1 MKKKYFLVFAAL
13 FILVLWGYLD
23 VLRNPQIYYDDLSN
37 IFNTTVASKNF
48 NWQVVKDV
56 LTFSFGGFRPVS
68 YFSFYLNY
76 LFWGNGTENLYP
88 YIITNVI
95 LHFLNALLVFFV
107 AMKLSRDNFK
117 LSFLTA
123 VAWAVSPAN
132 SLAVDYLIQRMTEL
146 MFFFGML
153 SFLLFLKYLD
163 KKRLRFLFF
172 SILFLILSILSKQN
186 GVLFIPLF
194 FIYLVWFDY
203 IKVDIK
209 KLYILFVLFYALF
222 LIVMA
227 NYFFPKSIVR
237 GFTPFQRFLTETR
250 VLVYYLKVLVLPFPS
265 EVFLYIDFPLS
276 KSLFSP
282 ITTLFSSVF
291 LIFLFA
297 LSFFLFKR
305 NRLVSFGLLSFFLFH
320 SIEASTIPLYIAFL
334 HRNYV
339 ASFFL
344 YFALFSLL
352 FHYLKKDLFV
362 FVAALIIVF
371 NFIFVLKVHNATY
384 TSPFFYLS
392 QNYKSFPENKDLA
405 AALGIRYS
413 KTGQYKKAL
422 SLYLKSFRPD
432 KVENRLE
439 LIMSAFFN
447 MGCYQCVI
455 GLKSMV
461 KGAVIYQIVG
471 KAYKK
476 KGDFKS
482 AEGYFKKSLAIQF
495 SSKTLFPYLDL
506 LAKQN
511 RFQDILDLLEKYKSQ
526 VALNEL
532 VYMYKIN
539 SYIELGMFSKA
550 EPLFPKLQ
558 SKNVYFWLK
567 GKYFLKRGNVEK
579 AIELL
584 NKVKIKNLTP
594 ANVFIEL
601 QKTLLLSDA
610 YKEKGDFETALKVL
624 EEYNKKG
631 FFQNVIKKQIETI
644 KRLKDGS

>member
-1 MKKKYFLVFAAL
+1 
-13 FILVLWGYLD
+13 
-23 VLRNPQIYYDDLSN
+23 
-37 IFNTTVASKNF
+37 
-48 NWQVVKDV
+48 
-56 LTFSFGGFRPVS
+56 
-68 YFSFYLNY
+68 
-76 LFWGNGTENLYP
+76 
-88 YIITNVI
+88 
-95 LHFLNALLVFFV
+95 
-107 AMKLSRDNFK
+107 
-117 LSFLTA
+117 
-123 VAWAVSPAN
+123 
-132 SLAVDYLIQRMTEL
+132 
-146 MFFFGML
+146 MF
-153 SFLLFLKYLD
+153 
-163 KKRLRFLFF
+163 
-172 SILFLILSILSKQN
+172 
-186 GVLFIPLF
+186 
-194 FIYLVWFDY
+194 
-203 IKVDIK
+203 
-209 KLYILFVLFYALF
+209 
-222 LIVMA
+222 
-227 NYFFPKSIVR
+227 
-237 GFTPFQRFLTETR
+237 T
-250 VLVYYLKVLVLPFPS
+250 
-265 EVFLYIDFPLS
+265 
-276 KSLFSP
+276 
-282 ITTLFSSVF
+282 
-291 LIFLFA
+291 
-297 LSFFLFKR
+297 
-305 NRLVSFGLLSFFLFH
+305 
-320 SIEASTIPLYIAFL
+320 
-334 HRNYV
+334 
-339 ASFFL
+339 
-344 YFALFSLL
+344 LL

-362 FVAALIIVF
+362 FVAALIIIF
-371 NFIFVLKVHNATY
+371 NFVFVLKVHNSSY
-384 TSPFFYLS
+384 ISPFFYLS
-392 QNYKSFPENKDLA
+392 QNYISFPENKDLA

-413 KTGQYKKAL
+413 KIGQYKKAL

-476 KGDFKS
+476 KGDFKA
-482 AEGYFKKSLAIQF
+482 AEDYFKKSLAIQF